1 MLQRGQLLPSGAFE
15 VPNPNIPFAELG
27 LAVVEE
33 FQEWP
38 AVVGRPRRAGVSSF
52 GFGGT
57 NAHVIVEQAVERV
70 VEVGPGVLAWVVS
83 ARTAAGV
90 PNLDGGA

>member
-38 AVVGRPRRAGVSSF
+38 AVVGRPRWTGLALAMAGAGESVVPPGSS
-52 GFGGT
+52 
-57 NAHVIVEQAVERV
+57 VRE
-70 VEVGPGVLAWVVS
+70 
-83 ARTAAGV
+83 AR
-90 PNLDGGA
+90 

>member
-57 NAHVIVEQAVERV
+57 NAHVTVERV

-83 ARTAAGV
+83 A
-90 PNLDGGA
+90 LSLIHI